1 MLRLDSPSFWKDY
14 RPENGGTRGPRGPPP
29 AGSPA
34 LPAPLFS
41 RGRRGPIP
49 ASTPGRRLLDSPGRP
64 TRPAPGTAI
73 DKDASCAI
81 GPTRFATPLVKV
93 LK

>member
-14 RPENGGTRGPRGPPP
+14 RPENGRTRGPRGPQPG
-29 AGSPA
+29 GSPA

-64 TRPAPGTAI
+64 TKPAPG
-73 DKDASCAI
+73 
-81 GPTRFATPLVKV
+81 PLWTPRPSPGRRTSIPEV
-93 LK
+93 